1 MAWMIEGFMVFLILY
16 SMILRPYDDV
26 MANNDIRRLKAQVR
40 VEHCKVLKGRARS
53 VTEMGYYDMFEE
65 TDDVLDDTHMHT
77 TSQNVGRLCEQVA
90 RRKGGGS
97 VITVSKEKLLE
108 ASLLSLQTLGRQ
120 YQAFDGTVSLDTA
133 MRTKTDIAD
142 NGMNFFWF

>member
-1 MAWMIEGFMVFLILY
+1 MIWMIVSFMVFLKLF
-16 SMILRPYDDV
+16 SMTLRPYDDV
-26 MANNDIRRLKAQVR
+26 MANNDIRRLRAQVR
-40 VEHCKVLKGRARS
+40 VEHCKVLKGRARN

-65 TDDVLDDTHMHT
+65 EDDVLEPSPIHT
-77 TSQNVGRLCEQVA
+77 THHTVGRLCEQVA

-120 YQAFDGTVSLDTA
+120 YNAFDGSVSLDTA
-133 MRTKTDIAD
+133 MRTKTDRAD
-142 NGMNFFWF
+142 TGVNFL